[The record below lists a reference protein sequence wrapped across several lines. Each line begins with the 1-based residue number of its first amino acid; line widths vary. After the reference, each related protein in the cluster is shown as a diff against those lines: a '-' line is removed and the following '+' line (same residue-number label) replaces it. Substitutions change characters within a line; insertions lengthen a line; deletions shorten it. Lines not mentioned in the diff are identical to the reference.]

1 MIQKMRKFPQ
11 VHEKIPKVL
20 GPQKLQKFEEWII
33 KDSMTPSIENFEQA
47 FETDTKNMANAP
59 NLELPINQDEYSE
72 LVWLPG
78 LDSYITARMETID
91 PVLKINKAFKLSAQS
106 PT

>member
-11 VHEKIPKVL
+11 VHDKIPKVL
-20 GPQKLQKFEEWII
+20 SPQQLQRFEEWII

-59 NLELPINQDEYSE
+59 NLELPPIDNEYSE
-72 LVWLPG
+72 LVWLQG
-78 LDSYITARMETID
+78 LD
-91 PVLKINKAFKLSAQS
+91 
-106 PT
+106 